1 MVKYGKGVLMTKK
14 MTITLEEEILNTL
27 DNFSKKNGKK
37 KAQIVREALTA
48 YFNISSQEEKQKKWE
63 LENKDAI
70 EKYNKMVQKDGI
82 ILKNNRMF

>member
-1 MVKYGKGVLMTKK
+1 MTKK

-37 KAQIVREALTA
+37 KAQIVREALIA

-70 EKYNKMVQKDGI
+70 EQYNKMVQNDGI

>member
-1 MVKYGKGVLMTKK
+1 MTKK